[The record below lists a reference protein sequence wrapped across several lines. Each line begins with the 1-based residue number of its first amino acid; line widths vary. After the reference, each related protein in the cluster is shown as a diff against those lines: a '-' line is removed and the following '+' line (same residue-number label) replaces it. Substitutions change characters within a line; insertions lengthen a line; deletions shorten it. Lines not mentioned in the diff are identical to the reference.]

1 MRTCVVRAVSAIS
14 IHKSKIRQQGWAAHA
29 HNQYLGAQ
37 RKRGGG
43 GVGGPKFKSTET
55 PSWGWG
61 ERRSKGK
68 EKK

>member
-14 IHKSKIRQQGWAAHA
+14 IHKSKIRQQGWQPTPII
-29 HNQYLGAQ
+29 NTWEP
-37 RKRGGG
+37 RENGGG
-43 GVGGPKFKSTET
+43 GGIGGPKFKSTET